1 MINYEGRRFRSA
13 QADPDGQAPVAAYR
27 QDGDLVWA
35 DFAGGEVR
43 RGSLVGTCAP
53 DGTLDFSYSMVNNDG
68 GVVSGYSHAIPELL
82 ADGRIRLHETWERYG
97 QHGEIGA
104 SYLDEVA

>member
-1 MINYEGRRFRSA
+1 MINYEGRKFQSY
-13 QADPDGQAPVAAYR
+13 QADPDGQAPVATYR

-53 DGTLDFSYSMVNNDG
+53 DGTLDFS
-68 GVVSGYSHAIPELL
+68 
-82 ADGRIRLHETWERYG
+82 
-97 QHGEIGA
+97 
-104 SYLDEVA
+104 